1 MLHSQSVSENEKKE
15 TKAMKK
21 TISLLSNLFLSSILL
36 WGAPIVGAAELVVRE
51 AASLS
56 LYCHMQ
62 FPDVKTGI
70 PSGDRLVVDEATGND
85 MYQSCD
91 DDTRQGE
98 IKIQQQI
105 TLETY
110 HWPR

>member
-1 MLHSQSVSENEKKE
+1 
-15 TKAMKK
+15 MKK
-21 TISLLSNLFLSSILL
+21 LISLLSNLFLSSILL
-36 WGAPIVGAAELVVRE
+36 WSPPTVEADELAVRE
-51 AASLS
+51 AASLN

-70 PSGDRLVVDEATGND
+70 PSGDRPVGDEASGND
-85 MYQSCD
+85 MYRSCD

-105 TLETY
+105 TFETY
-110 HWPR
+110 HWAR

>member
-1 MLHSQSVSENEKKE
+1 
-15 TKAMKK
+15 MKK

-36 WGAPIVGAAELVVRE
+36 WGASTVGAAELVVRE

-62 FPDVKTGI
+62 IPDVKTGI
-70 PSGDRLVVDEATGND
+70 PSGDRPMVDEATGND
-85 MYQSCD
+85 MYRSCD
-91 DDTRQGE
+91 DDTRQDE
-98 IKIQQQI
+98 IKIQQQT

-110 HWPR
+110 HWAP